1 MFNLGLG
8 DRLVSERRRL
18 GLHQTQVSE
27 QLGVSVVTLSNYE
40 NGKRVP
46 DVCMLAAMAQIGYD
60 VRYLLWAARN
70 DGHTPSLSDGEVRW
84 LGLYQ
89 ALSDDDRERL
99 QTMVEALVS
108 R

>member
-27 QLGVSVVTLSNYE
+27 QLGISVVTLSNYE

-46 DVCMLAAMAQIGYD
+46 DVAMLATMAKLGYD
-60 VRYLLWAARN
+60 VGYLLWARRESQG
-70 DGHTPSLSDGEVRW
+70 DGLSDDEAAW
-84 LGLYQ
+84 LALYH
-89 ALSDDDRERL
+89 ALSDDDRVRVR
-99 QTMVEALVS
+99 TMVQALAAS
-108 R
+108 